1 MVMVMV
7 MLISMILIVCP
18 CILFLTKEIV
28 KIGSCKSKP
37 NSLASQIWRPQHNWV
52 EMKRDHHPLLQ
63 SVFGNLF
70 GLRGRESHVFLCF
83 FTCSG

>member
-7 MLISMILIVCP
+7 MLISMILILCP
-18 CILFLTKEIV
+18 CILFLTKEIM

-52 EMKRDHHPLLQ
+52 EMKRDHHPLFAKCLWK
-63 SVFGNLF
+63 SVWFA
-70 GLRGRESHVFLCF
+70 R
-83 FTCSG
+83 T